1 VYEKE
6 EVVKMINYNYEW
18 KTLDKI
24 LKNKK
29 TKVAFRGYHE
39 TSLDEI
45 TDGASNK
52 DYKIAHELWLKLK
65 EAFNKEA
72 EIYDHELYQSKLG
85 SVGEKERREVLR
97 SMWLDFVEGDKH
109 GEYRKITS
117 IIEMLHD
124 GEQLET
130 GIILFGS

>member
-1 VYEKE
+1 MKKE

-18 KTLDKI
+18 KTLDEI

-29 TKVAFRGYHE
+29 TKVSFRGYSE

-85 SVGEKERREVLR
+85 SIGPKEKREVLR
-97 SMWLDFVEGDKH
+97 TMWWDFVEGDKH
-109 GEYRKITS
+109 GDYRKIIS

-124 GEQLET
+124 GEELES
-130 GIILFGS
+130 GIIYFGS